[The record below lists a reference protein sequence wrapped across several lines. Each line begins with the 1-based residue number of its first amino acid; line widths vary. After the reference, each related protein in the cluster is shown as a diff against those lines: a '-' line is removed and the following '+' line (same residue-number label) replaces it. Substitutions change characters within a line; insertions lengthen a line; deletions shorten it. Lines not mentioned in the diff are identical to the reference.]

1 MVSKIEQ
8 RLAAKTQRLARQP
21 GPESQAAEAPAQ
33 VGKSSEGPASPSPPS
48 NTATTPRAARTPVT
62 MPGQLG
68 AFRQE
73 AQKWTEQIAE
83 RDAEIERLK
92 YSTDRIQ
99 KIKLALVD
107 DSPYQPR
114 LEYDP
119 EEIDALAKTM
129 AAAKQADPIKV
140 RKVGER
146 YEIIS
151 GHRRKRAGLS
161 LGWTEIDAIVEIR
174 TDEQAELE
182 AMLLVVANVQLSDY
196 EFGKMYRRALDK
208 GFCKT
213 QREAAAMFGV
223 TPAAVTGRLDMLSL
237 PERII
242 EMLEAKPSLFG
253 YSTSNVIKGLVQ
265 EHPRSIDIIVQ
276 GVRRLVEEGATQGSL
291 KGWILQAIA
300 QQGRRASPKAA
311 PLIVTKDG
319 RQIFS
324 TKSSGNAVTV
334 NIKTRDLDGA
344 QFEKDLHD
352 WLTAYANSKRDD

>member
-1 MVSKIEQ
+1 MASKIEQ

-21 GPESQAAEAPAQ
+21 EQDAPAGDPPAQ
-33 VGKSSEGPASPSPPS
+33 ATNGGEGPVAPQQPSS
-48 NTATTPRAARTPVT
+48 TPAAPRTPRTPVT

-73 AQKWTEQIAE
+73 AQKWADQIAE

-92 YSTDRIQ
+92 NSTDRIQ
-99 KIKLALVD
+99 KIRLALVD

-129 AAAKQADPIKV
+129 AASKQADPIKV
-140 RKVGER
+140 RKVGDR

-161 LGWTEIDAIVEIR
+161 LGWTEIDAIVENR

-237 PERII
+237 PSRII
-242 EMLEAKPSLFG
+242 EILEAKPSLFS

-265 EHPRSIDIIVQ
+265 EHPRSIEIIVQ

-291 KGWILQAIA
+291 KGWVLQAIA
-300 QQGRRASPKAA
+300 QQGRRSSPRAA
-311 PLIVTKDG
+311 PRIVTKDG
-319 RQIFS
+319 RQFFS

-334 NIKTRDLDGA
+334 NIKTRDLDGE

-352 WLTAYANSKRDD
+352 WLTAYANGKREP